1 MFGFPFV
8 TSLIVAMISI
18 SLLSLIV
25 NRGMNTSNKNNA
37 IRAMP
42 TKHAKK
48 RNSYA

>member
-18 SLLSLIV
+18 SLLSLIM
-25 NRGMNTSNKNNA
+25 NRGMNTSQKNKA
-37 IRAMP
+37 TRVLL